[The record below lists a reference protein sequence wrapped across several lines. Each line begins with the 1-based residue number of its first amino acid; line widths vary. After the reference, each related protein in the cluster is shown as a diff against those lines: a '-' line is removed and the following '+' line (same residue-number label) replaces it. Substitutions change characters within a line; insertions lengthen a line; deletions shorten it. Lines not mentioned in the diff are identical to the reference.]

1 MITRIFSKSKP
12 INFVIVVSI
21 IILLFVVVH
30 YELLQSEITFPL
42 ILQLLLKLL
51 IVVFSVFVLDFIVS
65 KNNLTQRNSYAIMSL
80 ALLLALFPSG
90 LLHQDVIIANVFV
103 LLAFRRLISLQS
115 KLYIQK
121 KLFDAA
127 FWIALASLLYPWAIL
142 FFVVIMVAVVYY
154 SQNDIK
160 NILVPFSGVI
170 TVFIILVAYNIIKY
184 DTYFTADTFSFQI
197 STDFSV
203 YNNMASIIALTMMLV
218 ISVWTMLYFIR
229 VLRDRPKKMK
239 PVYAIL
245 AWWFLVAFIIAL
257 IAPVKNQSEFIL
269 LMAPLSIIIANY
281 LEVITERWF
290 KEGIVILL
298 ALTPIAML
306 LL

>member
-21 IILLFVVVH
+21 IILLFVTAN
-30 YELLQSEITFPL
+30 YELIQAELSMSL
-42 ILQLLLKLL
+42 ILQLLIKLL
-51 IVVFSVFVLDFIVS
+51 VVVFSVFILDFIVS

-90 LLHQDVIIANVFV
+90 LMYQDVIIANVFV

-142 FFVVIMVAVVYY
+142 FFIVIIIAVVYY
-154 SQNDIK
+154 SQNDVK
-160 NILVPFSGVI
+160 NVLVPFSAI
-170 TVFIILVAYNIIKY
+170 LTVFIILVAYNIIKY
-184 DTYFTADTFSFQI
+184 DTYFTANTFNFQI
-197 STDFSV
+197 STDFSR
-203 YNNMASIIALTMMLV
+203 YNNMANIIALTMILV
-218 ISVWTMLYFIR
+218 ISVWTMLYFLR

-239 PVYAIL
+239 PLYAIL
-245 AWWFLVAFIIAL
+245 TWWYLVAFIIAL
-257 IAPVKNQSEFIL
+257 IAPDKNQSEFML

-290 KEGIVILL
+290 KESIVILL
-298 ALTPIAML
+298 ALTPIIML